1 MASMK
6 YSDFDMSNS
15 TCTNTVVH
23 FDGTGDDWVKLYQTI
38 THQLLLSRQ
47 ESLNNG
53 TAVRIILC
61 FHVLHIAYL
70 LIFGYVDVLQWIYV
84 FKTFTT
90 V

>member
-1 MASMK
+1 MVSMK
-6 YSDFDMSNS
+6 SFDFDMSNS
-15 TCTNTVVH
+15 TNTVVY
-23 FDGTGDDWVKLYQTI
+23 FDGKDDDWTNLYQTI
-38 THQLLLSRQ
+38 THQLVLWWQ
-47 ESLNNG
+47 ESLING

-70 LIFGYVDVLQWIYV
+70 LIFGYVDFLQWIYM